1 MITVSIIIIK
11 YIDNFK
17 YNLKLNF
24 STLNFIFTNLVLVL
38 LTFRLTYSYSYSK

>member
-1 MITVSIIIIK
+1 MITISIIIIK

-24 STLNFIFTNLVLVL
+24 STLNFIFTNLALVL
-38 LTFRLTYSYSYSK
+38 LTLRLRLTYSY